1 MGRGVNV
8 GSNIWVQILALPHTD
23 CGLGPLAEL
32 RFFCVW
38 KTGTVLLLLL
48 LTLEEFL

>member
-1 MGRGVNV
+1 M
-8 GSNIWVQILALPHTD
+8 GSNIWVRILALPHTD
-23 CGLGPLAEL
+23 CVALGPSLNFVFL
-32 RFFCVW
+32 CVW